1 MILLGHGFG
10 AYVRSKLI
18 IMKQV
23 NQESGT
29 FKKLLLLGI
38 RNIYYAE
45 QKVLNAFF
53 MMEEAAATEELKVI
67 FRDNS
72 FKTEE
77 HIVMLGSIFD
87 IIKAERHADRCET
100 IIGMVNDL
108 LLAIK
113 HTPKGTMTRDA
124 ALLME
129 AQKIETYKVTT
140 YKYLVQISINLG
152 LIDVSNMLAKAL
164 LEDEATV
171 KLFNDFSEM
180 YVNMEAA
187 DDASHAGDFEIL
199 AD

>member
-1 MILLGHGFG
+1 
-10 AYVRSKLI
+10 
-18 IMKQV
+18 MKHV
-23 NQESGT
+23 NRESGA
-29 FKKLLLLGI
+29 FRKLLMLGI

-45 QKVLNAFF
+45 QKALNAFF
-53 MMEEAAATEELKVI
+53 MLEEAAATEELKVI

-87 IIKAERHADRCET
+87 IMKTERHAERCET
-100 IIGMVNDL
+100 IIGMINDL
-108 LLAIK
+108 LRAIK

-129 AQKIETYKVTT
+129 AQKMQVYKATM
-140 YKYLVQISINLG
+140 YKYLVQIAINLG
-152 LIDVSNMLAKAL
+152 LIDASNMLAKAL
-164 LEDEATV
+164 LEDEATI

-187 DDASHAGDFEIL
+187 DDASHAGDFEML